1 MGLELLQKVR
11 KDKKKKGSKPST
23 QKNNPESESMQCT
36 DILLWFN
43 PSQQFRP
50 CSCKTALC
58 QLPVL
63 TACWHHLY
71 TALLT
76 PAEGWRAKGQVN
88 QVIDWFDWVF
98 FHVGCRRELIPD
110 TKRNLLACR
119 EKYSSS
125 FYLILFCALHISL
138 CIYKRTPS
146 NPSLFLTLATTSFFS
161 SGISYPSHIRM
172 FSSTSCESSLPSTDY
187 HL

>member
-11 KDKKKKGSKPST
+11 KDKKKGSKPST

-71 TALLT
+71 AALLT
-76 PAEGWRAKGQVN
+76 PAEGWRAKRQVN
-88 QVIDWFDWVF
+88 QVIDWFDCF
-98 FHVGCRRELIPD
+98 
-110 TKRNLLACR
+110 
-119 EKYSSS
+119 
-125 FYLILFCALHISL
+125 
-138 CIYKRTPS
+138 
-146 NPSLFLTLATTSFFS
+146 FFS
-161 SGISYPSHIRM
+161 CGMQVGTNSRHKKKFTGLQRKIQFFILSYSLLCLTHQSLHLQTHSFKP
-172 FSSTSCESSLPSTDY
+172 FSLSNLSNHFFLLFWYILPIP
-187 HL
+187 H